1 MFAVLILYDIIRE
14 ANVKIA
20 ADMWARNTHGA
31 KKEKRRVYGY
41 FICASTLY
49 SGNMN
54 LLVNTIQASLK
65 QIFFFFLSMT
75 ILNIGRKNIY
85 VQMHMCMYMNRKSD
99 IQKCK

>member
-14 ANVKIA
+14 ANVKID

-65 QIFFFFLSMT
+65 QIFFFSIYDYFKY
-75 ILNIGRKNIY
+75 RKEKYICTNAY
-85 VQMHMCMYMNRKSD
+85 VYVHE
-99 IQKCK
+99 